1 MLKKNHVRR
10 RMGREPTKGGKK
22 CLRITISDAPDHPK
36 PAKRIPTQALPK
48 NDHQSPRKI
57 FELNNDILRK

>member
-1 MLKKNHVRR
+1 MLKKKSCQKKDGEGAN
-10 RMGREPTKGGKK
+10 EGGKK

-57 FELNNDILRK
+57 FELNDILRK